1 MVKKSRRSRKD
12 EHGVPTPSVKGHCGP
27 KPGGGRSKKVRKTRK
42 TRKSGGKR
50 KMNAFMKALLSAK
63 KGGSPSFQYGG
74 KTYKR
79 HVGTKK
85 NPKFIFYK
93 KA

>member
-1 MVKKSRRSRKD
+1 MVKKSRRSRKN
-12 EHGVPTPSVKGHCGP
+12 EHEDLTPSVKGHCGP
-27 KPGGGRSKKVRKTRK
+27 KSGGGRSKKVRKTRK

>member
-12 EHGVPTPSVKGHCGP
+12 GHDGDEGNYAKSKCS
-27 KPGGGRSKKVRKTRK
+27 GGGGSRSKKVRKTRK

>member
-1 MVKKSRRSRKD
+1 MVKKCRRSRKGAH
-12 EHGVPTPSVKGHCGP
+12 EPQEPKKGNCS
-27 KPGGGRSKKVRKTRK
+27 GGGRSKKVRKTRK

-63 KGGSPSFQYGG
+63 KGGAPSFQYGG

-79 HVGTKK
+79 YVGTKK

>member
-12 EHGVPTPSVKGHCGP
+12 AHGTPLPSVKSKCQ
-27 KPGGGRSKKVRKTRK
+27 GGSKKVRKTRK

>member
-1 MVKKSRRSRKD
+1 MVKKSGRSRKG
-12 EHGVPTPSVKGHCGP
+12 EHGVTPTQKSNCSS
-27 KPGGGRSKKVRKTRK
+27 GGRSKKVRKTRK

-63 KGGSPSFQYGG
+63 KGGAPSFQYGG

-79 HVGTKK
+79 YVGTKK

>member
-1 MVKKSRRSRKD
+1 MVKKSGRSRKGAH
-12 EHGVPTPSVKGHCGP
+12 EHQEPKKGNCS
-27 KPGGGRSKKVRKTRK
+27 GGGRSKKVRKTRK

-63 KGGSPSFQYGG
+63 KGGAPSFQYGG

-79 HVGTKK
+79 YVGTKK